1 MVNIYTPKQN
11 KEFIAPFGPSMG
23 YCQLSAGLVKFLN
36 DKMDEKVNELEDFSD
51 HLVGKV
57 SQELAWDE
65 EIKEKVMAELSNFIA
80 GWVAWSHQRTH
91 VWNETLDMNQ
101 YDYGIQVMSA
111 WYVRQFKHEYNPL
124 HIHTGCRISCVGYLA
139 LPDDYEKECE
149 EDYKDHHPAHG
160 HLQFAHGSS
169 GNWNATNF
177 MVKPKVGDFWL
188 FPAELFHCVY
198 PFYSDGERR
207 SFSINMNFLEM
218 PKAEAEKA
226 IQDGAPVVEIDKP
239 IGVK

>member
-1 MVNIYTPKQN
+1 
-11 KEFIAPFGPSMG
+11 
-23 YCQLSAGLVKFLN
+23 
-36 DKMDEKVNELEDFSD
+36 
-51 HLVGKV
+51 
-57 SQELAWDE
+57 
-65 EIKEKVMAELSNFIA
+65 
-80 GWVAWSHQRTH
+80 
-91 VWNETLDMNQ
+91 
-101 YDYGIQVMSA
+101 
-111 WYVRQFKHEYNPL
+111 
-124 HIHTGCRISCVGYLA
+124 
-139 LPDDYEKECE
+139 
-149 EDYKDHHPAHG
+149 
-160 HLQFAHGSS
+160 
-169 GNWNATNF
+169 